1 MSKAAKKSKS
11 TARPSTLVPS
21 LLLTDIND
29 DCLTKILNYLDIASL
44 IKVCKCS
51 NRLSAVAFEHVIPFR
66 TVDCTEFS
74 KHGSVQKLF
83 GALGQSITRLKFSS
97 KDIQFTAPK
106 HTRFMELLRLITQHG
121 EPGLLKS
128 FAVIFDEYAYYHLDE
143 FPATACPFFGNVH
156 SLEINLPERC
166 SNSERFINSFPKE
179 NLCVLKVT
187 NLYKIDNWLR
197 VDSLPKLRE
206 LHLVMYKHRF
216 GSTNQGND
224 VHLITYITAKPSLT
238 AFHYVGT
245 NSTAIFKLVSQYIP
259 TIERLGN
266 IEYSP
271 IPRNDD
277 NNNNNRPISIRERW
291 QYLNEFKHLK
301 FLSLDPYSPNLTDV
315 GEVFRILANHNT
327 IECLKLDHMQYHI
340 HSVAIEDLKRF
351 TSLTSLWLVDANKRH
366 TEQFLNEL
374 CENLTGLKSCKF
386 SGNKSIQQG
395 TIINLIERV
404 KNLRVLD
411 IDCKVTSF
419 SKLFYKKM
427 IKTREAVIQNSGE
440 SLQPLEPIEV
450 YINGAIAS
458 QCIAE
463 LGKKYQ
469 PSIIALRAKSV

>member
-1 MSKAAKKSKS
+1 MSKAAKRSKS
-11 TARPSTLVPS
+11 IARPSTLVPS

-83 GALGQSITRLKFSS
+83 EALGQSITRLKFST
-97 KDIQFTAPK
+97 KDIQFKAPK

-121 EPGLLKS
+121 EPGMLKS
-128 FAVIFDEYAYYHLDE
+128 FAVIFDEYTYYPLDS
-143 FPATACPFFGNVH
+143 FPATARSFFGNVH
-156 SLEINLPERC
+156 SLEINLPDGC
-166 SNSERFINSFPKE
+166 DSDRFMNSFPKE
-179 NLCVLKVT
+179 NLCVLKLT
-187 NLYKIDNWLR
+187 NLYRINNWLR
-197 VDSLPKLRE
+197 VASLPKLRE
-206 LHLVMYKHRF
+206 LHLVMYKPRF
-216 GSTNQGND
+216 SSTNQAND
-224 VHLITYITAKPSLT
+224 VQLITYITAKPSLT

-259 TIERLGN
+259 TIEQLGN
-266 IEYSP
+266 IEYAP
-271 IPRNDD
+271 IPSNDD

-301 FLSLDPYSPNLTDV
+301 FLSLDPYSPNLSDV

-327 IECLKLDHMQYHI
+327 IECLKLEHMRYHI

-351 TSLTSLWLVDANKRH
+351 TSLKSLWLVDANKRH
-366 TEQFLNEL
+366 TEQFVNEL
-374 CENLTGLKSCKF
+374 CENLTGLTSCKF
-386 SGNKSIQQG
+386 SGIKSIQQG

-427 IKTREAVIQNSGE
+427 IKTRESVILNIGE

-450 YINGAIAS
+450 YINGDIAS

>member
-51 NRLSAVAFEHVIPFR
+51 NRLREVALEHVIPFR

-83 GALGQSITRLKFSS
+83 EALGQSITRLKFSTR
-97 KDIQFTAPK
+97 DIKFTAPN
-106 HTRFMELLRLITQHG
+106 HTRFMEFLRLIIQHG
-121 EPGLLKS
+121 KPGLLKS

-143 FPATACPFFGNVH
+143 FPATPRPFFGNVH
-156 SLEINLPERC
+156 TLEINLTERC
-166 SNSERFINSFPKE
+166 SNSDRFLNSFPKE
-179 NLCVLKVT
+179 NLCILKVT

-206 LHLVMYKHRF
+206 LHLDMYKQRF
-216 GSTNQGND
+216 GSVNQGND
-224 VHLITYITAKPSLT
+224 VHLIAYITAKPSLI

-266 IEYSP
+266 IEYPP
-271 IPRNDD
+271 ISRNDD
-277 NNNNNRPISIRERW
+277 NNNIHPINIRERW

-301 FLSLDPYSPNLTDV
+301 FLSLNPYSPNLSDV

-327 IECLKLDHMQYHI
+327 IECLKLDHMKCDI

-374 CENLTGLKSCKF
+374 CANLTGLRSCKF
-386 SGNKSIQQG
+386 SGIKSVQQG
-395 TIINLIERV
+395 TIINLIESV
-404 KNLRVLD
+404 KNLQVLD

-427 IKTREAVIQNSGE
+427 IKARESVIQNLGE

-450 YINGAIAS
+450 YINGTIAS
-458 QCIAE
+458 QCITE